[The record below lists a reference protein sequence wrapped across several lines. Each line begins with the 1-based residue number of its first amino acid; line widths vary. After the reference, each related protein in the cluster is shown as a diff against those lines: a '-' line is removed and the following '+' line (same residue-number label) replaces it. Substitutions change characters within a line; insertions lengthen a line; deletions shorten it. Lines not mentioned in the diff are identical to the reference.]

1 MRYLVIVLAAL
12 ALAAPAAAAPIAPC
26 KLVTLA
32 DARATL
38 GVFVGKP
45 RAETI
50 GFYDSCSYSY
60 RTSFLP
66 VQTRAISKA
75 AFVKSA
81 KLSARPVVAV
91 SGLGVGVTAYS
102 AAATVLLVWRHGTE
116 ATFLV
121 TGPGKSLAD
130 AKKLA
135 KKVVSRL

>member
-1 MRYLVIVLAAL
+1 MRYLVLLLVVL
-12 ALAAPAAAAPIAPC
+12 AAAAPAGAAPLAPC

-45 RAETI
+45 RSETI
-50 GFYDSCSYSY
+50 GFYQSCTYLHS
-60 RTSFLP
+60 TSFLI

-91 SGLGVGVTAYS
+91 SGLGVPAYS
-102 AAATVLLVWRHGTE
+102 AAATVLLIWRHGTE

-121 TGPGKSLAD
+121 TGPGKGLPD
-130 AKKLA
+130 AERLA
-135 KKVVSRL
+135 KKVLGR